1 MPSRDTTT
9 IEVSQATWREL
20 TSLKAR
26 PGTSFDDVIQD
37 LLDRP
42 SPVSFEPT
50 VAWDDLAATYNLTD
64 AELAACR
71 AVVDVAADGAVTKQR
86 VLDEVY
92 PTHPADKSSR
102 EWWWRSLVNETLADA
117 GVITVGQEAV
127 VRVVADE

>member
-1 MPSRDTTT
+1 MSSRDTTT
-9 IEVSQATWREL
+9 IEVSQATWRDL

-37 LLDRP
+37 LLDRA

-50 VAWDDLAATYNLTD
+50 VAWDDLAATYDLTD
-64 AELAACR
+64 AELAACQ
-71 AVVDVAADGAVTKQR
+71 AVVDAAADGAVTKQH
-86 VLDEVY
+86 VLETVY
-92 PTHPADKSSR
+92 PAHEADKSSA

-117 GVITVGQEAV
+117 DVVTVGQEAV